1 MRVVRESKYR
11 HVFGKATGDFFHDVR
26 LPGHPLE
33 STAIRGNSKFVCFPW
48 ESVGTLA
55 VIPATEFQ
63 RVPMDLPLVAGH
75 ARRITDFEFSPFND
89 SLLLSASEDQTMK
102 LWQIPAEGLTQ
113 HLQKPLLTLEGHG
126 KTVSFSTFN
135 PVASNIVASAGSAA
149 FDHTCK
155 LWNLADQEHRTE
167 EAYYSIQVPGQAT
180 HLKWNY
186 TGSLLAVACK
196 DKKLHIVDPRQSKIS
211 AACTICEATKPTKVE
226 WLGGPAEECNYI
238 ITTGFTSQ
246 AERQINMWDLR
257 KIPANGQSKVGSMNT
272 LNVDQGTGALYPYFD
287 PGTRMLYIA
296 AKGDSNVRYFE
307 VTNADPYL
315 YYVDCYKSTVPLK
328 GFDFLPK
335 RCVDTRVHEVMR
347 GLKLEASAIQPV
359 SFRVPRKSD
368 SFQDDI
374 FLDCPSGRPALTANE
389 WLASKACDG
398 PVLTSMRPGQMQT
411 QGSESSAPA
420 LVSLKDVK
428 KQLAEAERRIQ
439 ALEDENA
446 SLKDAHKR
454 RADEHVARWVF
465 DTPLPSTEAMASA
478 PLLQND
484 SLPQA
489 TAGAAGMLELGVL
502 HEGFSPDSRVSRGDK
517 PVSMVPDVAEQL
529 IKDGYR
535 VYVEEGAGVHSG
547 FTDQAFAAKGCK
559 IAVRAEVIRDSGV
572 LFSIEPPTADFQLC
586 KGKVVISW
594 VGRLLEKGK
603 DICDKAKTAGVTLV
617 DVTTVPG
624 FTIAQELDVL
634 SSQAKVAGHRAVIEA
649 SYAFGRFHTAEMTA
663 AGKYPPSQTFVL
675 GCGVAGLA
683 AIGTSKAMGSV
694 VRAWDVRDVSDQVH
708 SMGAKWV
715 TVDFKESGEGQG
727 GYAKE
732 SSEAFKKVQQETF
745 KEVLSE
751 CDVAISTTA
760 IPGGITKDAVS
771 AMRSGSVIVDLAA
784 ASGGNCELTK
794 PGEIFTT
801 ANGVTIIGYS
811 DMPARM
817 EASTM
822 YAQNMCNL
830 LRHIHAKGKAA
841 EFMKNLLGALDAGE
855 EGDIVS
861 RSIVCSRDGQL
872 VKMPPPPQPTPV
884 KPKAAAPTA
893 DKKAAPKEDPRK
905 AALIGA
911 IVLTIGV
918 GCMLAMGEGVKT
930 SLLTTFLL
938 AGAAGYQA
946 VWGVAHALHTP
957 LMSVT
962 NAISGCT
969 AIGGLLLLEKT
980 DSASAYYLA
989 ALAVLVSSVNIFG
1002 GFVVSQRM
1010 LNLFKK
1016 PGDKDYSG
1024 LMLFPGVV
1032 FLVVALTRPELLKAV
1047 TTVSALLCVAA
1058 IGGLATMS
1066 TANAG
1071 CKFGIVGVFGG
1082 MVATMV
1088 DLSPDNLFISAILLV
1103 IGGTAG
1109 VIMGMK
1115 VSPIAL
1121 PQTVAAFHS
1130 LVGLAAM
1137 CTSIGSFVSRPIS
1150 GATMENTSAIL
1161 GDFIGGVTLTG
1172 SLIAFGKLNG
1182 NLSSKELSLP
1192 GKNYLNL
1199 TGLFLFIFSMYEFL
1213 QSGGSHGVVLL
1224 WAVAALACVMGL
1236 HLVASVGGGDM
1247 PVCITVLNSYSGW
1260 ALVAEGFLLNSNVL
1274 TIVGSLIGF
1283 SGAILTKI
1291 MCDAMNRDIFNVLFG
1306 GLNNVAVVKGADDG
1320 PKEHVECNVELCADM
1335 LVNAKEVLVVPG
1347 YGMAMARAQTPM
1359 GELASMLRKNN
1370 IALKFGVHP
1379 VAGRMPGQMNV
1390 LLAEAGVPHEW
1401 VLEMDEVNPDMEN
1414 FDVVLVMGAN
1424 DVVNSAAQ
1432 ELEGCAIWGMPV
1444 IEVWRSKKVI
1454 FCKRSMGGG
1463 YADLDNPVFYKPNT
1477 EMLLGDGKKTADA
1490 LVTKVRERLEKV

>member
-1 MRVVRESKYR
+1 LAQAYL
-11 HVFGKATGDFFHDVR
+11 A
-26 LPGHPLE
+26 LPPTAPILTSHGLE
-33 STAIRGNSKFVCFPW
+33 
-48 ESVGTLA
+48 
-55 VIPATEFQ
+55 
-63 RVPMDLPLVAGH
+63 
-75 ARRITDFEFSPFND
+75 
-89 SLLLSASEDQTMK
+89 
-102 LWQIPAEGLTQ
+102 
-113 HLQKPLLTLEGHG
+113 
-126 KTVSFSTFN
+126 
-135 PVASNIVASAGSAA
+135 
-149 FDHTCK
+149 
-155 LWNLADQEHRTE
+155 
-167 EAYYSIQVPGQAT
+167 
-180 HLKWNY
+180 
-186 TGSLLAVACK
+186 
-196 DKKLHIVDPRQSKIS
+196 
-211 AACTICEATKPTKVE
+211 
-226 WLGGPAEECNYI
+226 
-238 ITTGFTSQ
+238 
-246 AERQINMWDLR
+246 
-257 KIPANGQSKVGSMNT
+257 
-272 LNVDQGTGALYPYFD
+272 
-287 PGTRMLYIA
+287 
-296 AKGDSNVRYFE
+296 
-307 VTNADPYL
+307 
-315 YYVDCYKSTVPLK
+315 
-328 GFDFLPK
+328 
-335 RCVDTRVHEVMR
+335 EVM
-347 GLKLEASAIQPV
+347 A
-359 SFRVPRKSD
+359 
-368 SFQDDI
+368 
-374 FLDCPSGRPALTANE
+374 T
-389 WLASKACDG
+389 
-398 PVLTSMRPGQMQT
+398 
-411 QGSESSAPA
+411 
-420 LVSLKDVK
+420 
-428 KQLAEAERRIQ
+428 
-439 ALEDENA
+439 
-446 SLKDAHKR
+446 
-454 RADEHVARWVF
+454 
-465 DTPLPSTEAMASA
+465 A

-484 SLPQA
+484 ALPQA
-489 TAGAAGMLELGVL
+489 TAGAAVMLELGVL
-502 HEGFSPDSRVSRGDK
+502 HEGFNPDSRISKGDQRI
-517 PVSMVPDVAEQL
+517 SMVPDVAERL
-529 IKDGYR
+529 IKDGYG
-535 VYVEEGAGVHSG
+535 VIVEKGAGIYSG
-547 FTDQAFAAKGCK
+547 FTDEAYQAKGCK
-559 IAVRAEVIRDSGV
+559 IASRAGVIQKSTV
-572 LFSIEPPTADFQLC
+572 LFSIEPPTADFPQC
-586 KGKVVISW
+586 KGKVIISW
-594 VGRLLEKGK
+594 VGRLLDKGK
-603 DICDKAKTAGVTLV
+603 DICEKAKAAGVTLI
-617 DVTTVPG
+617 DVTAVPRI
-624 FTIAQELDVL
+624 TIAQKLDVL

-649 SYAFGRFHTAEMTA
+649 SYSFGRFHTAEMTA

-715 TVDFKESGEGQG
+715 SVDFKESGEGQG

-732 SSEAFKKVQQETF
+732 SSDAFKKVQQETF
-745 KEVLSE
+745 KKVLSE
-751 CDVAISTTA
+751 CDIAISTAA
-760 IPGGITKDAVS
+760 IPGRPSPLLITKDAVS
-771 AMRSGSVIVDLAA
+771 AMRPGSVIVDLAA
-784 ASGGNCELTK
+784 AGGGNCELTK
-794 PGEIFTT
+794 PGEVYTT

-817 EASTM
+817 SNQASTM

-830 LRHIHAKGKAA
+830 LRHIHGKEKAA
-841 EFMKNLLGALDAGE
+841 AFMKNLLGALDAGE

-893 DKKAAPKEDPRK
+893 DKKAAAKEEPMK
-905 AALIGA
+905 AAMIGA
-911 IVLTIGV
+911 VVLTIGV

-980 DSASAYYLA
+980 DSGFAWFLA
-989 ALAVLVSSVNIFG
+989 ALAVLVSAVNIFG

-1010 LNLFKK
+1010 LDLFKK
-1016 PGDKDYSG
+1016 PGDKDFSG
-1024 LMLFPGVV
+1024 MMLFPGVV
-1032 FLVVALTRPELLKAV
+1032 FLLVALTRPELLKAV

-1066 TANAG
+1066 TANMG
-1071 CKFGIVGVFGG
+1071 CKFGIVGVFGA

-1088 DLSPDNLFISAILLV
+1088 DLSEENLVVSSILLA
-1103 IGGTAG
+1103 IGAAAGTTL
-1109 VIMGMK
+1109 GMK

-1137 CTSIGSFVSRPIS
+1137 CTSIGSFVNRPVS

-1199 TGLFLFIFSMYEFL
+1199 FGLFLFIFFMYLFL
-1213 QSGGSHGVVLL
+1213 QPGSEHGVLNL
-1224 WAVAALACVMGL
+1224 WLVAILACLMGL

-1260 ALVAEGFLLNSNVL
+1260 ALVAEGFLLDSNVL

-1306 GLNNVAVVKGADDG
+1306 GLNNAPVVKGADTG
-1320 PKEHVECNVELCADM
+1320 PKEHVECSVELCADM

-1370 IALKFGVHP
+1370 IVLKFGVHP

-1444 IEVWRSKKVI
+1444 IEVWRARKVI

-1463 YADLDNPVFYKPNT
+1463 YADLDNPVFYKSNT

>member
-1 MRVVRESKYR
+1 M
-11 HVFGKATGDFFHDVR
+11 
-26 LPGHPLE
+26 
-33 STAIRGNSKFVCFPW
+33 
-48 ESVGTLA
+48 
-55 VIPATEFQ
+55 
-63 RVPMDLPLVAGH
+63 
-75 ARRITDFEFSPFND
+75 
-89 SLLLSASEDQTMK
+89 
-102 LWQIPAEGLTQ
+102 
-113 HLQKPLLTLEGHG
+113 
-126 KTVSFSTFN
+126 
-135 PVASNIVASAGSAA
+135 
-149 FDHTCK
+149 
-155 LWNLADQEHRTE
+155 
-167 EAYYSIQVPGQAT
+167 
-180 HLKWNY
+180 
-186 TGSLLAVACK
+186 
-196 DKKLHIVDPRQSKIS
+196 
-211 AACTICEATKPTKVE
+211 
-226 WLGGPAEECNYI
+226 
-238 ITTGFTSQ
+238 
-246 AERQINMWDLR
+246 
-257 KIPANGQSKVGSMNT
+257 
-272 LNVDQGTGALYPYFD
+272 
-287 PGTRMLYIA
+287 
-296 AKGDSNVRYFE
+296 
-307 VTNADPYL
+307 
-315 YYVDCYKSTVPLK
+315 
-328 GFDFLPK
+328 
-335 RCVDTRVHEVMR
+335 
-347 GLKLEASAIQPV
+347 
-359 SFRVPRKSD
+359 
-368 SFQDDI
+368 
-374 FLDCPSGRPALTANE
+374 
-389 WLASKACDG
+389 
-398 PVLTSMRPGQMQT
+398 
-411 QGSESSAPA
+411 
-420 LVSLKDVK
+420 
-428 KQLAEAERRIQ
+428 
-439 ALEDENA
+439 
-446 SLKDAHKR
+446 
-454 RADEHVARWVF
+454 
-465 DTPLPSTEAMASA
+465 
-478 PLLQND
+478 
-484 SLPQA
+484 
-489 TAGAAGMLELGVL
+489 
-502 HEGFSPDSRVSRGDK
+502 
-517 PVSMVPDVAEQL
+517 
-529 IKDGYR
+529 
-535 VYVEEGAGVHSG
+535 
-547 FTDQAFAAKGCK
+547 
-559 IAVRAEVIRDSGV
+559 
-572 LFSIEPPTADFQLC
+572 LFSIEPPTADFPQC
-586 KGKVVISW
+586 KGKVIISW
-594 VGRLLEKGK
+594 VGRLLDKGK
-603 DICDKAKTAGVTLV
+603 DIYEKAKAAGVTLI
-617 DVTTVPG
+617 DVTAVPRI
-624 FTIAQELDVL
+624 TIAQKLDVL

-649 SYAFGRFHTAEMTA
+649 SYSFGRFHTAEMTA

-715 TVDFKESGEGQG
+715 SVDFKESGEGQG

-732 SSEAFKKVQQETF
+732 SSDAFKKVQQETF
-745 KEVLSE
+745 KKVLSE
-751 CDVAISTTA
+751 CDIAISTAA
-760 IPGGITKDAVS
+760 IPGRPSPLLITKDAVS
-771 AMRSGSVIVDLAA
+771 AMRPGSVIVDLAA
-784 ASGGNCELTK
+784 AGGGNCELTK
-794 PGEIFTT
+794 PGEVYTT

-817 EASTM
+817 SNQASTM

-830 LRHIHAKGKAA
+830 LRHIHGKEKAA
-841 EFMKNLLGALDAGE
+841 AFMKNLLGALDAGE

-893 DKKAAPKEDPRK
+893 DKKAAAKEEPMK
-905 AALIGA
+905 AAMIGA
-911 IVLTIGV
+911 VVLTIGV

-980 DSASAYYLA
+980 DSGFAWLLA
-989 ALAVLVSSVNIFG
+989 ALAVLVSAVNIFG

-1010 LNLFKK
+1010 LDLFKK
-1016 PGDKDYSG
+1016 PGDKDFSG
-1024 LMLFPGVV
+1024 MMLFPGVV
-1032 FLVVALTRPELLKAV
+1032 FLLVALTRPELLKAV

-1066 TANAG
+1066 TANMG
-1071 CKFGIVGVFGG
+1071 CKFGIVGVFGA

-1088 DLSPDNLFISAILLV
+1088 DLSEENLVVSSILLA
-1103 IGGTAG
+1103 IGAAAGTTL
-1109 VIMGMK
+1109 GMK

-1137 CTSIGSFVSRPIS
+1137 CTSIGSFVNRPVS

-1199 TGLFLFIFSMYEFL
+1199 FGLFLFIFFMYLFL
-1213 QSGGSHGVVLL
+1213 QPGSEHGVLNL
-1224 WAVAALACVMGL
+1224 WLVAILACLMGL

-1260 ALVAEGFLLNSNVL
+1260 ALVAEGFLLDSNVL

-1306 GLNNVAVVKGADDG
+1306 GLNNAPVVKGADTG
-1320 PKEHVECNVELCADM
+1320 PKEHVECSVELCADM

-1370 IALKFGVHP
+1370 IVLKFGVHP

-1444 IEVWRSKKVI
+1444 IEVWRAKKVI

-1463 YADLDNPVFYKPNT
+1463 YADLDNPVFYKSNT

>member
-1 MRVVRESKYR
+1 
-11 HVFGKATGDFFHDVR
+11 
-26 LPGHPLE
+26 
-33 STAIRGNSKFVCFPW
+33 
-48 ESVGTLA
+48 
-55 VIPATEFQ
+55 
-63 RVPMDLPLVAGH
+63 
-75 ARRITDFEFSPFND
+75 
-89 SLLLSASEDQTMK
+89 
-102 LWQIPAEGLTQ
+102 
-113 HLQKPLLTLEGHG
+113 
-126 KTVSFSTFN
+126 
-135 PVASNIVASAGSAA
+135 
-149 FDHTCK
+149 
-155 LWNLADQEHRTE
+155 
-167 EAYYSIQVPGQAT
+167 
-180 HLKWNY
+180 
-186 TGSLLAVACK
+186 
-196 DKKLHIVDPRQSKIS
+196 
-211 AACTICEATKPTKVE
+211 
-226 WLGGPAEECNYI
+226 
-238 ITTGFTSQ
+238 
-246 AERQINMWDLR
+246 
-257 KIPANGQSKVGSMNT
+257 
-272 LNVDQGTGALYPYFD
+272 
-287 PGTRMLYIA
+287 
-296 AKGDSNVRYFE
+296 
-307 VTNADPYL
+307 
-315 YYVDCYKSTVPLK
+315 
-328 GFDFLPK
+328 
-335 RCVDTRVHEVMR
+335 
-347 GLKLEASAIQPV
+347 
-359 SFRVPRKSD
+359 
-368 SFQDDI
+368 
-374 FLDCPSGRPALTANE
+374 
-389 WLASKACDG
+389 
-398 PVLTSMRPGQMQT
+398 
-411 QGSESSAPA
+411 
-420 LVSLKDVK
+420 
-428 KQLAEAERRIQ
+428 
-439 ALEDENA
+439 
-446 SLKDAHKR
+446 
-454 RADEHVARWVF
+454 
-465 DTPLPSTEAMASA
+465 MASA

-484 SLPQA
+484 ALPPA
-489 TAGAAGMLELGVL
+489 NAGVAVGLELGVL
-502 HEGFSPDSRVSRGDK
+502 HEGFSPDSMTSKGDQR
-517 PVSMVPDVAEQL
+517 VSMVPDVAEQL
-529 IKDGYR
+529 IKDGYG
-535 VYVEEGAGVHSG
+535 VNVEKGAGVYSG
-547 FTDQAFAAKGCK
+547 FADQAYVQKGCR
-559 IAVRAEVIRDSGV
+559 IANRAEVIKKSSV
-572 LFSIEPPTADFQLC
+572 LFSIEPPVSDFAAC

-594 VGRLLEKGK
+594 VGRLLDKGK
-603 DICDKAKTAGVTLV
+603 DICEKAKAAGVTLI
-617 DVTTVPG
+617 DVTAVPRI
-624 FTIAQELDVL
+624 TIAQKLDVL

-715 TVDFKESGEGQG
+715 AVDFKESGEGQG

-732 SSEAFKKVQQETF
+732 SSDAFKKFQQEIF
-745 KEVLSE
+745 KKVLSE
-751 CDVAISTTA
+751 VDIAISTAA
-760 IPGGITKDAVS
+760 IPGRPSPLLITKDAVA
-771 AMRSGSVIVDLAA
+771 AMKPGSVIVDLAA
-784 ASGGNCELTK
+784 QGGGNCELTK
-794 PGEIFTT
+794 PNEIYTT
-801 ANGVTIIGYS
+801 ENGVTIIGYS

-817 EASTM
+817 ANQASTM

-841 EFMKNLLGALDAGE
+841 EFLKNLNGALDAGE

-861 RSIVCSRDGQL
+861 RSIVCSRNGQL

-884 KPKAAAPTA
+884 KPKAAAPA
-893 DKKAAPKEDPRK
+893 EKKAAKADPLK
-905 AALIGA
+905 ASLVSAF
-911 IVLTIGV
+911 VLTFGI
-918 GCMLAMGEGVKT
+918 CCLLAMGEGVKS

-969 AIGGLLLLEKT
+969 AIGGLLLLEK
-980 DSASAYYLA
+980 SESPVAYQLA

-1024 LMLFPGVV
+1024 MMLFPAVI
-1032 FLVVALTRPELLKAV
+1032 FLIISLQAPDLLKAV
-1047 TTVSALLCVAA
+1047 STVSALLCVAA

-1071 CKFGIVGVFGG
+1071 CKFGMVGVFGG
-1082 MVATMV
+1082 MIATMV
-1088 DLSPDNLFISAILLV
+1088 GLSKANLLFSSLLLV
-1103 IGGTAG
+1103 IGGSAG
-1109 VIMGMK
+1109 IFMGLK

-1137 CTSIGSFVSRPIS
+1137 CTSIGSFVSRPVS

-1199 TGLFLFIFSMYEFL
+1199 TGLFLFIFFMYLYL
-1213 QSGGSHGVVLL
+1213 QPDEKHGVLIL
-1224 WAVAALACVMGL
+1224 WIVGALACLMGL

-1306 GLNNVAVVKGADDG
+1306 GMNNAPAVKGDDTG
-1320 PKEHVECNVELCADM
+1320 PKEHVECNVDLCAEM

-1359 GELASMLRKNN
+1359 GELAAMLRKNN
-1370 IALKFGVHP
+1370 ITLKFGVHP

-1444 IEVWRSKKVI
+1444 IEVWRAKKVI

-1463 YADLDNPVFYKPNT
+1463 YADLDNPVFYKSNT
-1477 EMLLGDGKKTADA
+1477 EMLLGDGKKTADS